1 MPELPEVETT
11 VLDLKRKVLKR
22 TFLDIWT
29 DAPKLIKKPNLEEFK
44 REIKGKKIQ
53 DIKRKGKFIIFY
65 LSGDKR
71 LLIHQKLTGHLL
83 VGQWKKENEEWV
95 PVKKGPLEDPMN
107 KFIHIIFFLDNG
119 LMIAFSDLRKFG
131 RVELLTKKELENLK
145 DLKELGPDPLD
156 KNFTFDRF
164 KQIIQNQKRKIKAVL
179 MDQKLISGIGNI
191 YSDEI
196 LFRAG
201 VHPFKPANT
210 LQEREIRKIYRN
222 IKSVLKKAIKL
233 GGESISDYRRPDG
246 RKGGFDK
253 ERKVYRREGMPCYV
267 CGTKIERGKINSRS
281 TYFCPK
287 CQKL

>member
-11 VLDLKRKVLKR
+11 VLDLKRKVLQR
-22 TFLDIWT
+22 TFLNIWT
-29 DAPKLIKKPNLEEFK
+29 DAPKLIKKPSLIEFRK
-44 REIKGKKIQ
+44 EIKGKKII

-65 LSGDKR
+65 LTGKKR

-83 VGQWKKENEEWV
+83 VGQWKREKGEWV
-95 PVKKGPLEDPMN
+95 SLQKGPLEDPMN
-107 KFIHIIFFLDNG
+107 RFIHIIFFLDNG

-131 RVELLTKKELENLK
+131 RIELLTERELENLK
-145 DLKELGPDPLD
+145 DLKQLGPDPLD
-156 KNFTFDRF
+156 KNFTFDKFR
-164 KQIIQNQKRKIKAVL
+164 QIIQKQKRKIKQVL
-179 MDQKLISGIGNI
+179 MDQKTISGIGNI

-201 VHPFKPANT
+201 VHPFKSANT
-210 LQEREIRKIYRN
+210 LQEKELKKIYRN
-222 IKSVLKKAIKL
+222 IKSVLKKAIRL

-267 CGTKIERGKINSRS
+267 CGTKIERRKIGSRS

>member
-107 KFIHIIFFLDNG
+107 KFIHIIFF
-119 LMIAFSDLRKFG
+119 
-131 RVELLTKKELENLK
+131 
-145 DLKELGPDPLD
+145 
-156 KNFTFDRF
+156 
-164 KQIIQNQKRKIKAVL
+164 
-179 MDQKLISGIGNI
+179 
-191 YSDEI
+191 
-196 LFRAG
+196 
-201 VHPFKPANT
+201 
-210 LQEREIRKIYRN
+210 
-222 IKSVLKKAIKL
+222 
-233 GGESISDYRRPDG
+233 
-246 RKGGFDK
+246 
-253 ERKVYRREGMPCYV
+253 
-267 CGTKIERGKINSRS
+267 
-281 TYFCPK
+281 
-287 CQKL
+287 